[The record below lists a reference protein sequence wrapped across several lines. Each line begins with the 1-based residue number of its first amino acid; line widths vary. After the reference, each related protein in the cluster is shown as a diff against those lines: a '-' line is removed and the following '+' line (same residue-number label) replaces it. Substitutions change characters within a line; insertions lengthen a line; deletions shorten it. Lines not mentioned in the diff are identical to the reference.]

1 MKTINRSLFLLLLS
15 ANLWAQ
21 PNLWEGSQTFSEL
34 SLWNGANHWVTA
46 YLGNANGEGPDT
58 NGETRLHA
66 KLSDFYVE
74 SSEEPIVTQDT
85 NSIWTIRFTDPP
97 EQADPTNAIRKP
109 ILLESV
115 KARTND
121 LCVYTV
127 DGKTV
132 LRVDY
137 RNQVWIRGEPVG
149 LITTN
154 GFDPTPQLPNFDTGL
169 QYGAIAAWR
178 NQDVRDIRL
187 IIPIGQRLW
196 SAENRASAK

>member
-1 MKTINRSLFLLLLS
+1 MKTILTFTSLGVAML
-15 ANLWAQ
+15 AIAWQTNPTTIPIPARNLDVPPRDAMA
-21 PNLWEGSQTFSEL
+21 EL
-34 SLWNGANHWVTA
+34 MAPTNQ
-46 YLGNANGEGPDT
+46 LG
-58 NGETRLHA
+58 
-66 KLSDFYVE
+66 
-74 SSEEPIVTQDT
+74 T
-85 NSIWTIRFTDPP
+85 NSHL
-97 EQADPTNAIRKP
+97 P
-109 ILLESV
+109 IPLESV
-115 KARTND
+115 KAKTND

-149 LITTN
+149 LISSN
-154 GFDPTPQLPNFDTGL
+154 GFTPVPQLPNFDTGL

-196 SAENRASAK
+196 SAENRASGK